1 MEGDEERGRERK
13 IDEER
18 KITGEERGLLDGP
31 GRGGGGGCRLW
42 NETVQLYVCSLALF

>member
-18 KITGEERGLLDGP
+18 KSTGEERGLLDGP
-31 GRGGGGGCRLW
+31 GRGGGIFVTIFCRLW
-42 NETVQLYVCSLALF
+42 K